1 MTKLEIKEVKTS
13 KGTDAIQFISYI
25 NDKPVSVVIDRSVI
39 ESMDAMT
46 FCKEILKPGFS
57 LAAKTY
63 AGIQGE

>member
-1 MTKLEIKEVKTS
+1 MTKLEIKEVKT
-13 KGTDAIQFISYI
+13 KNGKDAVQFIIYI
-25 NDKPVSVVIDRSVI
+25 DNRAASIVIERSVI

-63 AGIQGE
+63 ASTQGE

>member
-1 MTKLEIKEVKTS
+1 MTKLEIKEVKT
-13 KGTDAIQFISYI
+13 KNGKDAVQFIVYI
-25 NDKPVSVVIDRSVI
+25 DNRAASIVIERSVI

-63 AGIQGE
+63 ASTQGE